1 MFRAPGGT
9 GGDNMTGPAAATAT
23 GSRKA
28 QALAFICDFIVER
41 GHSPAMIDIARG
53 LKVSKQRART
63 LVDQLIVDGD
73 VERLVGAQRAITVP
87 GLARRAAIAQLRR
100 DGFVVDEDVLAVSP
114 ATLPKDNLSLVAIIE
129 HLPDHDDARQ

>member
-1 MFRAPGGT
+1 
-9 GGDNMTGPAAATAT
+9 MTGPAAATAT

-41 GHSPAMIDIARG
+41 GHSPAMIDLARG

-100 DGFVVDEDVLAVSP
+100 DGYVVDEDVLAVGGPLS
-114 ATLPKDNLSLVAIIE
+114 KDNLSLVAIID
-129 HLPDHDDARQ
+129 HLPDDDDARQ